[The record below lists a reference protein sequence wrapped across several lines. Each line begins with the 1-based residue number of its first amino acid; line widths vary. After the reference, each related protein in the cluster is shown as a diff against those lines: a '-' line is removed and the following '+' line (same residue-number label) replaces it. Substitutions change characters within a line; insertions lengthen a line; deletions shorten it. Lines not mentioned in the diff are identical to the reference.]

1 MRVFFRSFWF
11 RVLLVIF
18 LFSQEK
24 NNLALSSQTFA
35 FCVFA
40 VVNST
45 CLMSEVVVTK
55 DDQASINLFGR
66 LNNRYH
72 EASNELASL
81 KKKLEDLEE
90 ASNEIM
96 ISDED
101 NTKYLLGEVFVRVE
115 NDEADELID
124 NETERSKAEI
134 EKLHEEM
141 NQAKSKME
149 ELKVVLYAKFGNNI
163 NLEED

>member
-1 MRVFFRSFWF
+1 
-11 RVLLVIF
+11 
-18 LFSQEK
+18 
-24 NNLALSSQTFA
+24 
-35 FCVFA
+35 
-40 VVNST
+40 
-45 CLMSEVVVTK
+45 MSEVVVTK

>member
-1 MRVFFRSFWF
+1 
-11 RVLLVIF
+11 
-18 LFSQEK
+18 
-24 NNLALSSQTFA
+24 
-35 FCVFA
+35 
-40 VVNST
+40 
-45 CLMSEVVVTK
+45 MSEVVVTK

-163 NLEED
+163 NLEEDDFEFFHFR